1 MNDAERQLIE
11 KLRRIEALFAG
22 TSHAGE
28 RIAAAAAMDRIRERL
43 RGLKESDA
51 PIEYSFHLRDGWS
64 KQLFMA
70 LLRRYDIRPY
80 RYRGQR
86 HTTVMA
92 RVPKSFVDATL
103 WPEYVEL
110 HDTLRRYLN
119 DVTNR
124 VIAECIHKDTSDAE
138 TAERA
143 GPALLTNETEHAARH
158 ATSS

>member
-1 MNDAERQLIE
+1 MTESERQLIE

-28 RIAAAAAMDRIRERL
+28 RVAAAAAMDRIRERL
-43 RGLKESDA
+43 RGLQASDA
-51 PIEYSFHLRDGWS
+51 AIEYAFHLRDDWS

-92 RVPKSFVDATL
+92 RMPKSFVDTTL
-103 WPEYVEL
+103 WPEYQEI
-110 HDTLRRYLN
+110 HDTLRRFLN
-119 DVTNR
+119 DVTTR

-143 GPALLTNETEHAARH
+143 GPALLTNETGHTTNRAI
-158 ATSS
+158 